1 MTRFSD
7 NSKPEAILG
16 RRARGLIE
24 AAQPPKRRRRNASPL
39 ISGHCC
45 LLLLPSFGL
54 PEGGFLFFLGPFFPI
69 RANQKRFWDAEPGA
83 LLRQPSRRRE
93 EGAHEMSKQKI
104 LVVEDDVSLLK
115 LESILL
121 ATRGYQVFSKD
132 NGKDALECVE
142 KEMPDLLLLDV
153 MLPGV
158 DGFEV
163 CRQIKSNPLT
173 SHILVVLL
181 TAKRARE
188 DVAMGKEVKADGYIT
203 KPFQAAMVIKTI
215 QELLY
220 R

>member
-1 MTRFSD
+1 
-7 NSKPEAILG
+7 
-16 RRARGLIE
+16 
-24 AAQPPKRRRRNASPL
+24 
-39 ISGHCC
+39 
-45 LLLLPSFGL
+45 
-54 PEGGFLFFLGPFFPI
+54 
-69 RANQKRFWDAEPGA
+69 
-83 LLRQPSRRRE
+83 
-93 EGAHEMSKQKI
+93 MSKQKI
-104 LVVEDDVSLLK
+104 LIVEDDVSLLK

-121 ATRGYQVFSKD
+121 TTRGYQVCSKD

-142 KEMPDLLLLDV
+142 KEMPDLVLLDV

-158 DGFEV
+158 NGFEV

-203 KPFQAAMVIKTI
+203 KPFQTAMVIKTI
-215 QELLY
+215 QELLN

>member
-1 MTRFSD
+1 
-7 NSKPEAILG
+7 
-16 RRARGLIE
+16 
-24 AAQPPKRRRRNASPL
+24 
-39 ISGHCC
+39 
-45 LLLLPSFGL
+45 
-54 PEGGFLFFLGPFFPI
+54 
-69 RANQKRFWDAEPGA
+69 
-83 LLRQPSRRRE
+83 
-93 EGAHEMSKQKI
+93 MSKQKI

-121 ATRGYQVFSKD
+121 TTRGYQVFSKD

-142 KEMPDLLLLDV
+142 KEMPDLVLLDV
-153 MLPGV
+153 MLPGI
-158 DGFEV
+158 DGLEV

-203 KPFQAAMVIKTI
+203 KPFQTAMVMKTI
-215 QELLY
+215 RELLN